1 MVQICHLDTGWY
13 CGDPGMTSGLPKLR
27 AWLTLD
33 EAAEYL
39 SSETGLDV
47 DEDDILRLGLD
58 GKLQLS
64 VNLLKPMTAVQDCEG
79 AESEE
84 VEGVWDLLLKGPVR
98 PELETRY
105 RARCGLPHVELDT
118 REDVFDIP
126 VAFVTG
132 EDGVVYQLLPSI
144 KRSFDVCS
152 LLVVQPQALDAV
164 AASLASPSLGPEEQQ
179 PSKPG
184 DTTDP
189 LDKPLR
195 ERERAT
201 LLTIIAAL
209 ARAADIDISKA
220 SKAGAIIEA
229 QTDKLGVRVSAR
241 AIEDHLKRIP
251 DALERRGKT
260 SN

>member
-1 MVQICHLDTGWY
+1 MLAQ
-13 CGDPGMTSGLPKLR
+13 R
-27 AWLTLD
+27 
-33 EAAEYL
+33 
-39 SSETGLDV
+39 
-47 DEDDILRLGLD
+47 
-58 GKLQLS
+58 
-64 VNLLKPMTAVQDCEG
+64 
-79 AESEE
+79 
-84 VEGVWDLLLKGPVR
+84 
-98 PELETRY
+98 
-105 RARCGLPHVELDT
+105 
-118 REDVFDIP
+118 VFDIP

-144 KRSFDVCS
+144 QRSFDVCS

-179 PSKPG
+179 PSKPC
-184 DTTDP
+184 DTMDP

-229 QTDKLGVRVSAR
+229 QIDQLGARVSGQT
-241 AIEDHLKRIP
+241 IEIHLKRIP
-251 DALERRGKT
+251 DALERRSKT